1 MRKPFGYEP
10 IIQKED
16 LSKVQRKKV
25 QKASNWKSVL
35 LRIWRLIDQQRG
47 LLITVMTLVLISSA
61 LALIGPLL
69 IGNMIDQ
76 YIIPKKVDGL
86 SMQIGLLLLVYAGF
100 SLSTYFQNYWMVG
113 IAQQTVYRL
122 RTQLFGHLQKLPI
135 RFFDK
140 RQHGELM
147 SRVTNDI
154 ENVSQTLNSSLIQV
168 FSSVLTLVGTV
179 SIMLYLSPLLTLLT
193 MIIVPLMFIAMRW
206 ITRRTGILF
215 KEQQRA
221 IGELNGMIE
230 ETVSGQRV
238 VKAFSQEQNVMEE
251 FAQKS
256 ERLRTAGFWAQTY
269 SGFIPKVMNT
279 LNNMSFAIVAGVG
292 GLLAVTGYGGV
303 TVGTIVIFSEYARQF
318 TRPLN
323 DLANQFNTV
332 LSAIAGAERVFAIMD
347 EPVEKDEATKQ
358 IETLHGDVEF
368 RNVSFGYEE
377 EAIIKNLSFH
387 VKSGET
393 AAFVGATGAGKTTIM
408 QLLSRFYEIDSGQ
421 ILLDGI
427 PINELPRHTVR
438 SQMAFVLQDPFLF
451 EATVREN
458 IRYGRLDATDEEVE
472 EAAKKA
478 NAHSFICKLSSGY
491 DTVLTA
497 GGEEISQGQKQL
509 LSIARALVADPT
521 LLLLDEA
528 TSSIDTVTEL
538 AIQEALERLME
549 GRTSFVIAHRLNT
562 IKQADKIFVLAD
574 GELLE
579 SGSHEEL
586 LERKGVF
593 YGMLNNEEK
602 VEGRAVDRSLPL
614 TID

>member
-1 MRKPFGYEP
+1 MMRKPFGYEP
-10 IIQKED
+10 IIQKVD

-25 QKASNWKSVL
+25 RKAGNWKSVL
-35 LRIWRLIDQQRG
+35 ARIWRLVDRQRG
-47 LLITVMTLVLISSA
+47 LLITVLTLVLISSA
-61 LALIGPLL
+61 LALIGPLM
-69 IGNMIDQ
+69 IGNIIDHF
-76 YIIPKKVDGL
+76 IIPKKVDGL
-86 SMQIGLLLLVYAGF
+86 SMQIGFLLLVYAGF

-168 FSSVLTLVGTV
+168 FSSVLTLIGTV

-230 ETVSGQRV
+230 ETISGQRV
-238 VKAFSQEQNVMEE
+238 VKAFSQEQNVMGE

-256 ERLRTAGFWAQTY
+256 ERLRTTGFWAQTY

-279 LNNMSFAIVAGVG
+279 LNNLSFAIVAGVG

-358 IETLHGDVEF
+358 IETLHGDIEF
-368 RNVSFGYEE
+368 RNVTFGYEE

-387 VKSGET
+387 VQSGET

-408 QLLSRFYEIDSGQ
+408 QLLSRFYEVDSGQ

-427 PINELPRHTVR
+427 PIDELPRQTVR

-458 IRYGRLDATDEEVE
+458 IRYGRLDATDGEVE

-478 NAHSFICKLSSGY
+478 NAHSFINKLSMGY

-538 AIQEALERLME
+538 AIQDALERLME

-593 YGMLNNEEK
+593 HGMLNHD
-602 VEGRAVDRSLPL
+602 G
-614 TID
+614 

>member
-10 IIQKED
+10 LIRKEE
-16 LSKVQRKKV
+16 LTKAEHKNV
-25 QKASNWKSVL
+25 QKAGNWKSVL
-35 LRIWRLIDQQRG
+35 GRIWQLIDQQRR
-47 LLITVMTLVLISSA
+47 LLIVVMALVLASSA
-61 LALIGPLL
+61 LALIGPLM
-69 IGNMIDQ
+69 IGTIIDRF
-76 YIIPKKVDGL
+76 IIPKKVDGL
-86 SMQIGLLLLVYAGF
+86 SMQIGLLLVVYAGF
-100 SLSTYFQNYWMVG
+100 SLTTYFQNYWMVG
-113 IAQQTVYRL
+113 IAQQTVYRM
-122 RTQLFGHLQKLPI
+122 RTQLFKHLQKLPI

-147 SRVTNDI
+147 SRVTNDV

-168 FSSVLTLVGTV
+168 FSSVLTLLGTV

-193 MIIVPLMFIAMRW
+193 MIIVPLMFYAMRW
-206 ITRRTGILF
+206 ITRRTSILF

-221 IGELNGMIE
+221 MGELNGMIE

-238 VKAFSQEQNVMEE
+238 VKAFSQEQNVIEE

-292 GLLAVTGYGGV
+292 GILAVTGYGGV

-332 LSAIAGAERVFAIMD
+332 LSAIAGAERVFAVMD
-347 EPVEKDEATKQ
+347 EPVEKDDAAKSDEVLQ
-358 IETLHGDVEF
+358 GNVEF
-368 RNVSFGYEE
+368 RNVTFGYDEE
-377 EAIIKNLSFH
+377 SIINNLSFY
-387 VKSGET
+387 VESGQT

-408 QLLSRFYEIDSGQ
+408 QLLSRFYEVDNGE
-421 ILLDGI
+421 ILLDGTVI
-427 PINELPRHTVR
+427 DELPRQTVR

-458 IRYGRLDATDEEVE
+458 IRYGRLNATDEEVE

-478 NAHSFICKLSSGY
+478 NAHTFIGQLSEGY
-491 DTVLTA
+491 DTILTA
-497 GGEEISQGQKQL
+497 GGEQISQGQKQL

-538 AIQEALERLME
+538 AIQQALDRLME

-562 IKQADKIFVLAD
+562 IRKADKIFVLAD

-586 LERKGVF
+586 LQRKGVF
-593 YGMLNNEEK
+593 YDMLHNE
-602 VEGRAVDRSLPL
+602 D
-614 TID
+614 

>member
-10 IIQKED
+10 IIRKED

-25 QKASNWKSVL
+25 QKAGDWKSVL
-35 LRIWRLIDQQRG
+35 ARIWRLIDQQRG
-47 LLITVMTLVLISSA
+47 ILITVMTLVLISSA
-61 LALIGPLL
+61 LALIGPLM
-69 IGNMIDQ
+69 IGKIIDDF
-76 YIIPKKVDGL
+76 IIPKKVDGL

-230 ETVSGQRV
+230 ETISGQRV

-368 RNVSFGYEE
+368 RDVTFGYEE

-387 VKSGET
+387 VQSGET

-408 QLLSRFYEIDSGQ
+408 QLLSRFYEVDSGQ
-421 ILLDGI
+421 ILVDGI
-427 PINELPRHTVR
+427 AIDELPRYTVR

-538 AIQEALERLME
+538 AIQEALGRLME

-562 IKQADKIFVLAD
+562 IRQADKIFVLAD

-586 LERKGVF
+586 LKRKGVF
-593 YGMLNNEEK
+593 YGMLNNEGEET
-602 VEGRAVDRSLPL
+602 VHSLPL